1 MRLRRANASWGAA
14 ALLAAVLNLPA
25 APSQA
30 QVTDQS
36 IRIEWTTPGDDGM
49 VGTANQFDLRY
60 STSQINASN
69 FGSATRWTG
78 TPNPSGPG
86 TLQNAT
92 ITGLQPNTRYWIAI
106 KTADDVPNWA
116 PISNVIDAT
125 TLAAPDAAR
134 PAPLVLAIGSVTDT
148 TALLSWT
155 AVGDDSLTGTASTY
169 DLRYS
174 TSNITT
180 SNWNSANQVSGEPS
194 PASPGSQ
201 QNHTVTGLSR
211 QVRYYFAARV
221 GDDAGNVSALSN
233 VPNAI
238 TPDTMAPDM
247 VRDLSV
253 GWVHV
258 SWRTSHALR
267 PRGTEAR

>member
-1 MRLRRANASWGAA
+1 MRLRRAHASWGAA
-14 ALLAAVLNLPA
+14 ALIAAVLILPA

-36 IRIEWTTPGDDGM
+36 IRVQWTPPGDGGM
-49 VGTANQFDLRY
+49 SGTASQFDLRY
-60 STSQINASN
+60 STSQITSSN
-69 FGSATRWTG
+69 FASATRWTG
-78 TPNPSGPG
+78 TPTPTGPG
-86 TLQNAT
+86 TVQSVT
-92 ITGLQPNTRYWIAI
+92 VTGLQPNTRYWIAI

-125 TLAAPDAAR
+125 TLAAPDAER
-134 PAPLVLAIGSVTDT
+134 PAALVLNIGSVTDT

-169 DLRYS
+169 DFRYS

-180 SNWNSANQVSGEPS
+180 SNWSSANQVSGEPS
-194 PASPGSQ
+194 PTTPGSQ
-201 QNHTVTGLSR
+201 QTLTVRGLSR

-221 GDDAGNVSALSN
+221 TDDAGNPSALSN
-233 VPNAI
+233 VPNVI

-247 VRDLSV
+247 VRDLSI
-253 GWVHV
+253 GWLQMG
-258 SWRTSHALR
+258 WRTAHALR
-267 PRGTEAR
+267 PRGMEAR